1 MPRVRERVTNRRVP
15 LEILEQA
22 SNIIRKEGRTVRA
35 VAKDFSICH
44 TTLFRFHKKRE
55 KLASE
60 GSDKL
65 PHAGYWTIR
74 RVFSEDQERSQKQYL
89 QRAADL
95 YYGLSPKEV
104 RRLAFQLA
112 SHYKCNF
119 PSQWN
124 EACMAGVD
132 WFNGFL
138 KRHPTLS
145 IRRPQATSLSRA
157 TRISVQLSLGCI

>member
-1 MPRVRERVTNRRVP
+1 MPRVRKRVTNRGVP

-22 SNIIRKEGRTVRA
+22 SNVIRNEGRTVRA

-65 PHAGYWTIR
+65 PRAGYWTIR
-74 RVFSEDQERSQKQYL
+74 RVFSEDQERSLKQYL

-95 YYGLSPKEV
+95 DYGLSPKEV
-104 RRLAFQLA
+104 REINR
-112 SHYKCNF
+112 N
-119 PSQWN
+119 WN

-145 IRRPQATSLSRA
+145 IRRPRATSLSRA
-157 TRISVQLSLGCI
+157 TRVISHCLGISVQLYLGCI